1 MQIILLLQPTNTSLC
16 LGRKASH
23 QHSTTWRDYETA
35 SQTLGMA
42 CCRLTV
48 NFPNSYSKSIRCSIG
63 RRAAYIKAA
72 AARRRS
78 RRLTAP
84 AQVPSLFWFV
94 APSDAAA
101 LAVCYAG
108 AAVSALV
115 CAGLPPRPARPK
127 SPRPDSRRQR
137 PGPARRGPLPGAAG
151 HGRCGVPLWPSCCGP
166 QPPHRPPPPR
176 RPMPPAQPGAA
187 RPRSGPGVAGH
198 GRRGAPPREG
208 PGAAHQL
215 GLTLIGLGF
224 TLIRVNPD

>member
-84 AQVPSLFWFV
+84 AQVPGLVWFV

-101 LAVCYAG
+101 LSVCYASAAPLPCPPSSAPVSLPAPPAPTPPAPTAGANGPDRLG
-108 AAVSALV
+108 AA
-115 CAGLPPRPARPK
+115 R
-127 SPRPDSRRQR
+127 SRAQ
-137 PGPARRGPLPGAAG
+137 PGMAAAAFRCGPLP
-151 HGRCGVPLWPSCCGP
+151 S
-166 QPPHRPPPPR
+166 RPI
-176 RPMPPAQPGAA
+176 AC
-187 RPRSGPGVAGH
+187 
-198 GRRGAPPREG
+198 
-208 PGAAHQL
+208 
-215 GLTLIGLGF
+215 F
-224 TLIRVNPD
+224 